1 MGSVFLA
8 QDAQERGRKDIR
20 DEEDAQYGIVLG
32 SYQSQISLQTRRLRV
47 AEIGLVEAVEE
58 VHDCEER
65 QDAEVELP
73 DQRALGFRVDD
84 CQCGS
89 ILFRHGTLPGFV
101 GFDRFCII
109 ADSRFMLLVVRH
121 LRGLGERLDDEEGKK
136 QKTVE
141 ET

>member
-1 MGSVFLA
+1 MGAVFLA
-8 QDAQERGRKDIR
+8 QDAQERGCKDIR

-32 SYQSQISLQTRRLRV
+32 SYQSQISLQTRLRV

-73 DQRALGFRVDD
+73 DQRALGFGVDD

-89 ILFRHGTLPGFV
+89 ILFRHGTLPGLV

-109 ADSRFMLLVVRH
+109 ADSRSVLLVVRH
-121 LRGLGERLDDEEGKK
+121 LRGL
-136 QKTVE
+136 
-141 ET
+141 